1 MSRGPDGLSLR
12 DPALWLAA
20 LAAAACV
27 VVSTGFPLWETD
39 VWQHLAVGKAIWS
52 LGRVPVTQLWSWPTY
67 GAPDVNPSWGFSALL
82 WPVWQAGGLAGLF
95 IWRWVASLAA
105 FALLWLAARRMGA
118 RGVVPFLVVAVAAL
132 TWRYRSQIR
141 PETIVAVL
149 IALQIW
155 ILETRRHGGP
165 DRTLWLIP
173 LQCLWANVHLSS
185 HLGLMMIG
193 FHVVQD
199 WIDARR
205 PARAAGRGA
214 PAAPGRTPAPARLA
228 AIGAAALLASLVNPH
243 GWRAL
248 WQPFE
253 YVLFWR
259 HEAIYRAIPEL
270 LPLFPDVWRTKLA
283 TGLPL
288 LIFLW
293 PALALL
299 RWRRRGADAVE
310 LLACAAYTAMTLSTM
325 RFAGF
330 YALVAVPYLARD
342 LAALLARVPRPARLR
357 APWAA
362 AGLAAA
368 ACVLVSLP
376 EWSRERPLFGIG
388 MERRRVPEAA
398 CDFVAAHGVRG
409 RCFNPFYFGG
419 YLLWRFWPDED
430 RLPFMD
436 IHQSGTLEERER
448 YVRAHVEPD
457 GWRALDER
465 YRFDW
470 VVLDAAQSAEAR
482 DPLRDRLDLDPR
494 FALVFRDD
502 AAALYVRRE
511 GRHAALVERF
521 GYSRVPGGEAL
532 LPAFGRAAQSDTA
545 FRAGARAE
553 LVRRIASSPWN
564 AGARSLMANLDFL
577 DGDLEAARV
586 QLEAALAVDPRLP
599 GAHER
604 LALVAMQQ
612 DRVEDAI
619 RELEAELALGPGSP
633 LLAQRLAEAYGRAGR
648 VDEARRWYARA
659 GLRSPA
665 PGAPPQ
671 DPPR

>member
-1 MSRGPDGLSLR
+1 MSRAAGGLPAGH
-12 DPALWLAA
+12 PALWLGV

-39 VWQHLAVGKAIWS
+39 FWQHLTVGKAIWS
-52 LGRVPVTQLWSWPTY
+52 LGRIPTTQLWSWPTY
-67 GAPDVNPSWGFSALL
+67 GSPEVNPSWGFSAMI
-82 WPVWQAGGLAGLF
+82 WPVWQAGGLTGLF
-95 IWRWVASLAA
+95 LWRWATSLAA

-118 RGVVPFLVVAVAAL
+118 RGFTPFVIVAIAAL

-141 PETIVAVL
+141 PETFEAVL

-165 DRTLWLIP
+165 DRALWLIP
-173 LQCLWANVHLSS
+173 LQCVWANTHLSS
-185 HLGLMMIG
+185 YLGLMMIG

-205 PARAAGRGA
+205 AARAPARGA
-214 PAAPGRTPAPARLA
+214 PIAAARTPRPGRLA
-228 AIGAAALLASLVNPH
+228 AIGAAALLASLVSPY

-253 YVLFWR
+253 YVLVWR
-259 HEAIYRAIPEL
+259 HEPIYRAIPEL

-283 TGLPL
+283 TALPL
-288 LIFLW
+288 LIVLW
-293 PALALL
+293 PALALA
-299 RWRRRGADAVE
+299 RWRGRGGDAVE

-342 LAALLARVPRPARLR
+342 LAEWLARLPRPAPLR

-362 AGLAAA
+362 AALAAS

-388 MERRRVPEAA
+388 MDGRRVPAAA
-398 CDFVAAHGVRG
+398 CDFVAAHDVRG

-419 YLLWRFWPDED
+419 YLLWRFWPEED

-436 IHQSGTLEERER
+436 IHQSGTREERER
-448 YVRAHVEPD
+448 YVRAHVYPD
-457 GWRALDER
+457 GWRELDRR

-470 VVLDAAQSAEAR
+470 VVLDAAQHALAW
-482 DPLRDRLDLDPR
+482 DPLRDRLDLDPA

-511 GRHAALVERF
+511 GRHAALAERLGF
-521 GYSRVPGGEAL
+521 RCVPGGDAL
-532 LPAFGRAAQSDTA
+532 LPAFGRAAQADTA
-545 FRAGARAE
+545 FRAAARAE
-553 LVRRIASSPWN
+553 LERRIASSPWS
-564 AGARSLMANLDFL
+564 AEARSLMANLEFL
-577 DGDLEAARV
+577 DRDIAAARA
-586 QLEAALAVDPRLP
+586 QLEAALEVDPRLF

-604 LALVAMQQ
+604 LALIAMQQ
-612 DRVEDAI
+612 GRVNDAI
-619 RELEAELALGPGSP
+619 RELEAELELGPGSP
-633 LLAQRLAEAYGRAGR
+633 LLARRLAEAYQRAGR
-648 VDEARRWYARA
+648 MDEAREWYRKA
-659 GLRSPA
+659 GVT
-665 PGAPPQ
+665 PGEAG
-671 DPPR
+671 DSVR